1 MARVSIED
9 CLQHMENRF
18 SLVKVAAHRARQLL
32 EGQEATVTCKN
43 KELVTALREVAEGKI
58 TTASQ
63 KQFEKSKEIR
73 TQEEI
78 KSQQP
83 PARPPQNPGIPEM
96 PPSIP
101 RL

>member
-9 CLQHMENRF
+9 CLQHMDNRF
-18 SLVKVAAHRARQLL
+18 SLVRVAAHRARQLL
-32 EGQEATVTCKN
+32 EGQESTVKCKN
-43 KELVTALREVAEGKI
+43 RELVTALREVAEGNVS
-58 TTASQ
+58 TASITEY
-63 KQFEKSKEIR
+63 EKSKEIR

>member
-9 CLQHMENRF
+9 CLKNMDNRF
-18 SLVKVAAHRARQLL
+18 SLVRVAAHRARQLL
-32 EGQEATVTCKN
+32 EGQEATVACKN
-43 KELVTALREVAEGKI
+43 KELVTALREVAEGNI
-58 TTASQ
+58 STASYSE
-63 KQFEKSKEIR
+63 FSKSKEIR

-78 KSQQP
+78 KAQQP